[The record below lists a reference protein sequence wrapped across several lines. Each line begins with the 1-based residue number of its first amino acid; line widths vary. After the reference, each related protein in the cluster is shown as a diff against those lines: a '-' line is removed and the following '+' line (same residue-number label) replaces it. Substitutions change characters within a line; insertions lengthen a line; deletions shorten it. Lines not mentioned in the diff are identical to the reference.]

1 MISLLI
7 LLLLAWNFYIGY
19 HRGIIL
25 QTYYVIASL
34 ISLGI
39 AIVYYERL
47 ANVLTLWIPYSNAS
61 ENASVAF
68 FKTVNLFELDQ
79 VFYAGLAFFTIY
91 VLVYFVFRLLGIFV
105 HLMKTDRF
113 NKETLNYF
121 SGAMAVLVTMLTVSL
136 FLNVLAAIPMSS
148 LQNILSES
156 LMIRLLI
163 DFPLF
168 SWFINYFWVTTIVK

>member
-1 MISLLI
+1 M
-7 LLLLAWNFYIGY
+7 
-19 HRGIIL
+19 
-25 QTYYVIASL
+25 
-34 ISLGI
+34 
-39 AIVYYERL
+39 
-47 ANVLTLWIPYSNAS
+47 
-61 ENASVAF
+61 
-68 FKTVNLFELDQ
+68 DQ

-105 HLMKTDRF
+105 HLVKTDRF

-148 LQNILSES
+148 LQIILSES